1 MASISTDG
9 GHGGKKSVD
18 HEIPLIPF
26 IDLLLCCIMFLLV
39 TAVWNQLSTME
50 ADLASPSPNAMDR
63 VETPPETPLTV
74 RVGHDGYVVTTEI
87 GDEVTIPKAGEGY
100 DLAAFREHL
109 SARRRLDPNQH
120 LAVVTADDGVSYA
133 NVIEAMDAL
142 SGSGFGD
149 VTMSGGI

>member
-26 IDLLLCCIMFLLV
+26 IDLLLCCVMFLLV

-50 ADLASPSPNAMDR
+50 ASLASPGPTIDR
-63 VETPPETPLTV
+63 PPPGDETPLTV
-74 RVGHDGYVVTTEI
+74 RVAHDGYVLTTEL
-87 GDEVTIPKAGEGY
+87 GDEVTIAKSGEGY
-100 DLAAFREHL
+100 DLVAFREHL

-120 LAVVTADDGVSYA
+120 LAIVTADDGVSYS

-142 SGSGFGD
+142 TGSGFGE
-149 VTMSGGI
+149 VTMSGGS

>member
-18 HEIPLIPF
+18 SEIPLVPF

-39 TAVWNQLSTME
+39 TAVWNQMSTME
-50 ADLASPSPNAMDR
+50 ANLASPGSDGMDT
-63 VETPPETPLTV
+63 VETPDTPLTV

-87 GDEVTIPKAGEGY
+87 GDEVTIPKNGDVY
-100 DLAAFREHL
+100 DVTAFREHL

-120 LAVVTADDGVSYA
+120 LAVVTADDGVSYS
-133 NVIEAMDAL
+133 NVIDAMDAL
-142 SGSGFGD
+142 TGSGFPD
-149 VTMSGGI
+149 VTMSGDI